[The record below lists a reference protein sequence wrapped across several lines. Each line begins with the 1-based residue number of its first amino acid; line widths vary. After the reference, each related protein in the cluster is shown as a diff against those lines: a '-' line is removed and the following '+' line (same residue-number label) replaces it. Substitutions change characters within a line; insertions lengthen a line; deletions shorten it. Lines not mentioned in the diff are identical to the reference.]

1 MKTLKNNSETTF
13 KNKVL
18 KAGAFSFLMIFF
30 SFQAIAE
37 ASLEEA
43 QANAKRNELLS
54 YVAMGLGIAV
64 VIFIA
69 VTTALKGRKKDNAN
83 AANVAKPV
91 SHRPFTHKH
100 DHHHGRRGAP
110 LRRR

>member
-1 MKTLKNNSETTF
+1 METLKNNSETTF

-18 KAGAFSFLMIFF
+18 KAGTFFFLMVCL
-30 SFQAIAE
+30 SFQALAE

-43 QANAKRNELLS
+43 KTNAARNELFS
-54 YVAMGLGIAV
+54 YLIMGLGIAV

-69 VTTALKGRKKDNAN
+69 VHTVVKGRKNEN
-83 AANVAKPV
+83 NEPKPI
-91 SHRPFTHKH
+91 SHRPFKHEH
-100 DHHHGRRGAP
+100 DHHHGRRGTN

>member
-1 MKTLKNNSETTF
+1 MKTLRNNSKTTF
-13 KNKVL
+13 KKKVL
-18 KAGAFSFLMIFF
+18 KAGTFFFLMIFC
-30 SFQAIAE
+30 SFQALAE
-37 ASLEEA
+37 VSLEEA

-83 AANVAKPV
+83 SASAAKPV

-100 DHHHGRRGAP
+100 DHHHGRRGTP
-110 LRRR
+110 MRRR

>member
-13 KNKVL
+13 KNKGL
-18 KAGAFSFLMIFF
+18 KVSAFFFLMICF
-30 SFQAIAE
+30 SFQALAE

-54 YVAMGLGIAV
+54 YLAMGLGIAV
-64 VIFIA
+64 VIVIA
-69 VTTALKGRKKDNAN
+69 VTTALKGRKNENSSAGSID
-83 AANVAKPV
+83 KPV

>member
-1 MKTLKNNSETTF
+1 MKTLKNNSETAF
-13 KNKVL
+13 KSKVL
-18 KAGAFSFLMIFF
+18 KAGTFCFLMICF
-30 SFQAIAE
+30 SFQALADE
-37 ASLEEA
+37 SLEEA
-43 QANAKRNELLS
+43 KANAARNELLS
-54 YVAMGLGIAV
+54 YIAMGLGIAV

-69 VTTALKGRKKDNAN
+69 VTTALKGRKEDNLN
-83 AANVAKPV
+83 SGTDKPV

>member
-1 MKTLKNNSETTF
+1 MKTRKNISKPTF
-13 KNKVL
+13 ENKVL
-18 KAGAFSFLMIFF
+18 KAGTFIFLMICI
-30 SFQAIAE
+30 SLQAMAE
-37 ASLEEA
+37 ESLEEA

-54 YVAMGLGIAV
+54 YLAMGLGIAV
-64 VIFIA
+64 VIGIA
-69 VTTALKGRKKDNAN
+69 VTTALKGRKNENSGPGTID
-83 AANVAKPV
+83 KPV